1 MLDSHQLNVFLTAAE
16 TLNFSRAAELLH
28 MSQPSVTQH
37 IRTLEQHFGTALFD
51 RKGRQLSLTEAG
63 IALLP
68 LARQM
73 VAVSLRT
80 DEIMDQIKGDVQGN
94 LVIGCSTTPGKYILP
109 VLLADFMRR
118 HPRVNAACNVTTRA
132 QALQM
137 LESGE
142 VKFALSS
149 NPEEFSPNIEFRK
162 LIDDPITLLV
172 PKNHE
177 WAARGHIRIEE
188 LKNERFIMREETAGT
203 YRTVRAALARSGQN
217 INDLRI
223 ILSLGNS
230 EAIAIA
236 IQEGIGVGF
245 VSQMVVERMPSP
257 QAVPIIIQGLEIHQ
271 EIYIGRNRRYAE
283 GRLQS
288 AFWDYLINQAQ
299 PVIQRL
305 SRNDFHHPGL

>member
-37 IRTLEQHFGTALFD
+37 IRSLEQHFGTTLFF
-51 RKGRQLSLTEAG
+51 RKGRQISLTEAG

-80 DEIMDQIKGDVQGN
+80 DEIMDQIKGEVQGN

-118 HPRVNAACNVTTRA
+118 HPRVNASCSVTARA

-137 LESGE
+137 LENGE

-149 NPEEFSPNIEFRK
+149 NPEEFSSNVEFRK

-177 WAARGHIRIEE
+177 WAARGQIRLEE
-188 LKNERFIMREETAGT
+188 LMSERFIMREETAGT
-203 YRTVRAALARSGQN
+203 YRTVRNALARHGHN

-223 ILSLGNS
+223 ILTLGNS

-245 VSQMVVERMPSP
+245 VSQMVVERMTSE
-257 QAVPIIIQGLEIHQ
+257 QAVPVKIHNLEIYQ
-271 EIYIGRNRRYAE
+271 EIYIGRNRRFAE

-305 SRNDFHHPGL
+305 SRNDSTHPGL